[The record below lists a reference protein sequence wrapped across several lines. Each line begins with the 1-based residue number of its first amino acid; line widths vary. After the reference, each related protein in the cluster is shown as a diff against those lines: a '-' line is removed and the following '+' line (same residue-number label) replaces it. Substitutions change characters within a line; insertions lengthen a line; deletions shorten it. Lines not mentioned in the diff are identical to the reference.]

1 MICLAGCQRP
11 GSPLATQEWKG
22 DPSLPD
28 AATVFAQ
35 RDAEDKAKAMQDTA
49 GLQAGSGAR
58 TDLTK
63 AQESKA
69 MPMPGQAND
78 HSNVAL
84 DKAKGG

>member
-1 MICLAGCQRP
+1 M
-11 GSPLATQEWKG
+11 ATQEWKG

-58 TDLTK
+58 TDMTK